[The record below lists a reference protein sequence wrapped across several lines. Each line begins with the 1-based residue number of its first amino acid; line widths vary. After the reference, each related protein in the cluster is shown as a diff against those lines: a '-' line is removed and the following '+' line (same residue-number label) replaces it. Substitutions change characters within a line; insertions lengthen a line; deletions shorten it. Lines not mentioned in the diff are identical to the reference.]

1 MSCAYCNC
9 DCIRRDVRQSR
20 GACDAAA
27 DGTEGTILR
36 ADLASLQERLP
47 VTKDI
52 QMSIFSLIGLILWAK
67 LIFS

>member
-9 DCIRRDVRQSR
+9 ICIQSGVPRSR
-20 GACDAAA
+20 GACGAAA

-36 ADLASLQERLP
+36 ATLASLQERLP

>member
-1 MSCAYCNC
+1 
-9 DCIRRDVRQSR
+9 VQ
-20 GACDAAA
+20 
-27 DGTEGTILR
+27 